1 MGSIFTSQY
10 PSVTGITW
18 ANNHSKSRKFFEN
31 IKLGGYELHATFP
44 TGPGYDFFQTISKS
58 FKKENCDLVDW
69 KKGLFDGID
78 EIIHTHLT
86 SKKMKSP
93 WFYYIHLMDMHLQRS
108 IPSKFKS
115 SMYGKTFYER
125 KLALIDFWLGEFFK
139 LIDLNDTML
148 ILTSDHGEYVL
159 DNEMRPD
166 FVPILQQNSQIKK
179 NKISNSFLGSFAN
192 STIPYY
198 LDEWGRPRTVAQ
210 VGLKIMR
217 TILTPY
223 RQQKF
228 RRTLDE
234 YQIRSTYKRGKN
246 YLFDEAIR
254 IPLLFIGAGVEHSG
268 MINDLVRHVD
278 IFPTLAHLMN
288 IPINQKNIDGRNLL
302 NLMNG
307 KSENE
312 IPAIIESMPLL
323 EKPLGDVIGVRTSK
337 YKYFRSRV
345 NPKLDVSLFDL
356 VDDPKEIKNIASS
369 KPDIIIDMELILTD
383 NFKNI
388 PDVKEEITNDK
399 KKLALK
405 TLKEMGYD

>member
-1 MGSIFTSQY
+1 M
-10 PSVTGITW
+10 
-18 ANNHSKSRKFFEN
+18 
-31 IKLGGYELHATFP
+31 
-44 TGPGYDFFQTISKS
+44 
-58 FKKENCDLVDW
+58 
-69 KKGLFDGID
+69 
-78 EIIHTHLT
+78 
-86 SKKMKSP
+86 
-93 WFYYIHLMDMHLQRS
+93 
-108 IPSKFKS
+108 
-115 SMYGKTFYER
+115 
-125 KLALIDFWLGEFFK
+125 
-139 LIDLNDTML
+139 
-148 ILTSDHGEYVL
+148 
-159 DNEMRPD
+159 
-166 FVPILQQNSQIKK
+166 
-179 NKISNSFLGSFAN
+179 
-192 STIPYY
+192 
-198 LDEWGRPRTVAQ
+198 DEWGRPRTVAQ